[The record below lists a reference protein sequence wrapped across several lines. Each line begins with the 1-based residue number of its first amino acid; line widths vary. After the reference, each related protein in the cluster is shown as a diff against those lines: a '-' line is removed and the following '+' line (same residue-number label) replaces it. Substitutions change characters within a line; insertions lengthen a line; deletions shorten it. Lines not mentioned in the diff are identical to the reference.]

1 MFAALAEFERDII
14 SSRTKTGL
22 EAAKAR
28 GQKGGRPKGLG
39 IREII
44 YIMYLSNRC
53 FVTIQ
58 QQHIRKTFSY
68 LIFILFL
75 IP

>member
-14 SSRTKTGL
+14 SSRTKAGL
-22 EAAKAR
+22 EAAKAK

-53 FVTIQ
+53 FVTI
-58 QQHIRKTFSY
+58 
-68 LIFILFL
+68 
-75 IP
+75 